1 MSEALQYLVFVS
13 IIAIALV
20 VVFSLMKNSYA
31 KYRHIYINNVE
42 ELSRHYYR
50 YVQYFWGV
58 GVFVPFSELYI
69 DLFGVRKESELS
81 YNLLVGLFCLGIAF
95 FSRYFAILR
104 KNLHRLFAAFFAI
117 FKFFI

>member
-95 FSRYFAILR
+95 LVAIL
-104 KNLHRLFAAFFAI
+104 LFFARI
-117 FKFFI
+117 CIGFLLLFLPFTIH